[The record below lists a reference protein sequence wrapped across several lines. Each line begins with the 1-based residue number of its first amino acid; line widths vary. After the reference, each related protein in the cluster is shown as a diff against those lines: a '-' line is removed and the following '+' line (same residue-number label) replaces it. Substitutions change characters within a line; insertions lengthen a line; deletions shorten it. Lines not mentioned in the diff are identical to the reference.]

1 MTGGQPVD
9 SPFNVDGIARRV
21 EAGGVKRVGVVNDD
35 IGKYAALRSRFR
47 RVPSVATAAS
57 STRCSAAC
65 ARCRVSRCRSAN
77 RPVLPKSAAAA
88 RARRPAAAWPTHQR
102 VAALPLPTPHHGT
115 APHDLLILG
124 VGGTGV
130 ETVGPLITMAA
141 HLEGKQASVLD
152 LMGFVQKGGAVLCFV
167 RPADQADRLH
177 PVRIDAQQADAVL
190 ACDLAVAAWPEALL
204 TLRHGWQCG
213 LVPVGWPRCNAR
225 SP

>member
-9 SPFNVDGIARRV
+9 SPISVDGMARRV

-65 ARCRVSRCRSAN
+65 ARCRVSRCRSAK
-77 RPVLPKSAAAA
+77 RPALPKSAAAA

-130 ETVGPLITMAA
+130 VTVGALISMAA

-152 LMGFVQKGGAVLCFV
+152 LMGFAQGAV
-167 RPADQADRLH
+167 
-177 PVRIDAQQADAVL
+177 
-190 ACDLAVAAWPEALL
+190 
-204 TLRHGWQCG
+204 QCSASCG
-213 LVPVGWPRCNAR
+213 
-225 SP
+225 